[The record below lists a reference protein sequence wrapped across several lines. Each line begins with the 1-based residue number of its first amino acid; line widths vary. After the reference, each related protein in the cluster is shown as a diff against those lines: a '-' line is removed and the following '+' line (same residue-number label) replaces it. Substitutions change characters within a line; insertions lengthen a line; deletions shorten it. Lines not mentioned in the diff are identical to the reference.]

1 MINLHLNITNNLRVI
16 GDLLAGGVWSFSLAS
31 LIIEW
36 DIAGITKIVQLI
48 VAVLGVLYFL
58 LIKIPHEYK
67 MNMQTRRNKHLQ
79 NEVLKHEIE
88 DYEEENKQVRDKL
101 D

>member
-1 MINLHLNITNNLRVI
+1 MRVI

-36 DIAGITKIVQLI
+36 DIAGITKLVQLI
-48 VAVLGVLYFL
+48 LAVLGVLYFL
-58 LIKIPHEYK
+58 LIKIPHEHK
-67 MNMQTRRNKHLQ
+67 MNVQTRKNKHLQ

-88 DYEEENKQVRDKL
+88 DYEEENKQLRDKL
-101 D
+101 N